1 VPHFLR
7 NISCL
12 LNTTIFTGLFALTLV
27 ASSGSSLASDGGN
40 ILPAPK
46 KISEHVYAWIGPLPG
61 PGKENHGYRMN
72 LVFVVGDKAVAVL
85 DTGYTEAMANE
96 MLAYIK
102 KISDKPVK
110 YAVNTNSQPHRFM
123 GNPAFRHAGVEIIA
137 HKDTAVRMN
146 ANGGNYAAGIERIL
160 ELKENSVAIPQ
171 TPDRIINV
179 KDDKKTQLDL
189 GGVTVVLKNF
199 GPAHTPAQLVA
210 HIPEDNI
217 VYTGDI
223 LYGERLLAVQSVSNM
238 QSWLAAFEKLKVFG
252 EVTFIPGHGQP
263 GPLTNFD
270 FATRQYLDLLFT
282 YMNKMVDEG
291 MDVQDAIDKLD
302 QSKFSKLA
310 NFEELAGRNASWAY
324 LEREAA
330 AFE

>member
-1 VPHFLR
+1 MPHFLR
-7 NISCL
+7 SISQGLNIK
-12 LNTTIFTGLFALTLV
+12 TFIALFALSLGITSANST
-27 ASSGSSLASDGGN
+27 ASNKGH
-40 ILPAPK
+40 ILPSPK

-61 PGKENHGYRMN
+61 PSKKNNGYRMN
-72 LVFVVGDKAVAVL
+72 LVFVVGSKAVAVL
-85 DTGYTEAMANE
+85 DTGYTEAMAIE
-96 MLAYIK
+96 MLAHIAT
-102 KISDKPVK
+102 ITDKPVK

-123 GNPAFRHAGVEIIA
+123 GNPAFRRAGVEIIA
-137 HKDTAVRMN
+137 HKKTAERMD
-146 ANGGNYAAGIERIL
+146 ASGGNFSSGIERIL
-160 ELKENSVAIPQ
+160 ELKEGSVTIPLA
-171 TPDRIINV
+171 PDRIIEQ
-179 KDDKKTQLDL
+179 KTKLDL
-189 GGVTVVLKNF
+189 GGVSVVLNNF
-199 GPAHTPAQLVA
+199 GPAHTPAQLIA

-217 VYTGDI
+217 VYSGDI

-238 QSWLAAFEKLKVFG
+238 QSWLAAFEKLKGFG
-252 EVTFIPGHGQP
+252 NVTFIPGHGQP
-263 GPLTNFD
+263 GPLKNFD
-270 FATRQYLDLLFT
+270 FATRQYLDLLLT